1 MSNKKTFKNLF
12 LLGTAMMIASS
23 IASILNIGPIL
34 PAINVT
40 GASTLL
46 EAILGKIIF
55 SMQIGAWIYLTT
67 LLIQYRNVTK
77 AQIGSCILI
86 IHSLG
91 MILNGENLFFLLSC
105 IYCTI
110 LTCMYSRTEFSK

>member
-1 MSNKKTFKNLF
+1 MNNKKTFKKLF
-12 LLGTAMMIASS
+12 LLGIAMMIISS
-23 IASILNIGPIL
+23 IASIFNIGPML
-34 PAINVT
+34 PVINVT
-40 GASTLL
+40 GASTLI
-46 EAILGKIIF
+46 EAILGKIVF